1 MPGDDTTL
9 LEVSELRVSVPG
21 RVLVD
26 RLDMTLQRGEFIAV
40 LGRNG
45 TGKTLSLLTLA
56 GLREADRGTISLGG
70 EAIDALFWCVGSW
83 GHLYPLAG
91 HHLQHTSIPRNT
103 SLLASRALAKLHRRG
118 QARRHMGDDAVCN
131 PVIEPFLPKTQ
142 YQMSVFHPV
151 PEATSKHPTG
161 RLTFRWG
168 EDRMIPG
175 SGEDMVYLVWRW
187 NDCCRQVVCFGP

>member
-56 GLREADRGTISLGG
+56 GPTIFFRQPCW
-70 EAIDALFWCVGSW
+70 I
-83 GHLYPLAG
+83 
-91 HHLQHTSIPRNT
+91 
-103 SLLASRALAKLHRRG
+103 
-118 QARRHMGDDAVCN
+118 RH
-131 PVIEPFLPKTQ
+131 
-142 YQMSVFHPV
+142 
-151 PEATSKHPTG
+151 
-161 RLTFRWG
+161 W
-168 EDRMIPG
+168 
-175 SGEDMVYLVWRW
+175 
-187 NDCCRQVVCFGP
+187 

>member
-56 GLREADRGTISLGG
+56 GAKRSTRCA
-70 EAIDALFWCVGSW
+70 GS
-83 GHLYPLAG
+83 
-91 HHLQHTSIPRNT
+91 R
-103 SLLASRALAKLHRRG
+103 SRS
-118 QARRHMGDDAVCN
+118 
-131 PVIEPFLPKTQ
+131 T
-142 YQMSVFHPV
+142 
-151 PEATSKHPTG
+151 
-161 RLTFRWG
+161 
-168 EDRMIPG
+168 
-175 SGEDMVYLVWRW
+175 WR
-187 NDCCRQVVCFGP
+187 CCRRTPTIFFRQPCWIRHW